1 MTKSSSMRT
10 PLGKVR
16 GLGSAKSGTEHF
28 WHQRVTAL
36 ANLVLTA
43 VFVVLVIALQAGG
56 YADARAALANPVL
69 NILTI
74 GMVVSI
80 VWHMKIGM
88 QVIVED
94 YVHTD
99 NLKILALVANTFFC
113 GLVGLASVVALVKIG
128 FGA

>member
-1 MTKSSSMRT
+1 MAKSQSMRT

-28 WHQRVTAL
+28 WRQRVTAA
-36 ANLVLTA
+36 ANLILTA
-43 VFVVLVIALQAGG
+43 VFVVVVIALQAGT
-56 YADARAALANPVL
+56 YADVRAALANPVL
-69 NILTI
+69 NVLTI

>member
-1 MTKSSSMRT
+1 MTKPSSMRT

-16 GLGSAKSGTEHF
+16 GLGSARSGTEHF

-36 ANLVLTA
+36 ANLILTV
-43 VFVVLVIALQAGG
+43 VFVVFVIAMRSGT
-56 YADARAALANPVL
+56 YADVRAALANPVL
-69 NILTI
+69 NVVMI
-74 GMVVSI
+74 GTVVTMA
-80 VWHMKIGM
+80 WHMKIGM
-88 QVIVED
+88 QVIIED

-99 NLKILALVANTFFC
+99 NLKILALVANSFFC